1 MKTCMPPTALKLG
14 EGHSGGWREWRRY
27 MVAPCPPNLRPIM
40 ARSCQRLHSALGW
53 GQGQPK
59 TFINR
64 PYKSSLAGTVPISAS
79 RGCRRSVNKCRSD
92 ASARRELMAVCHMSF
107 FIAGS
112 KKRQV
117 LAEILSKRPSSK
129 PTPVETIANSPSR
142 SPCLVSIS
150 TSTIPIGFLS
160 TGSII
165 TFAEY
170 QEPKWPVLVAIN
182 VALGEWVALIRRIA
196 GKSHQPSGARVA

>member
-1 MKTCMPPTALKLG
+1 METLHGSSTPSKL
-14 EGHSGGWREWRRY
+14 
-27 MVAPCPPNLRPIM
+27 APDNGAKLPKATLGTRLG
-40 ARSCQRLHSALGW
+40 AR
-53 GQGQPK
+53 PK

-64 PYKSSLAGTVPISAS
+64 PYELSLAGTVPISAS

-92 ASARRELMAVCHMSF
+92 ASAPRELMAACHMSF